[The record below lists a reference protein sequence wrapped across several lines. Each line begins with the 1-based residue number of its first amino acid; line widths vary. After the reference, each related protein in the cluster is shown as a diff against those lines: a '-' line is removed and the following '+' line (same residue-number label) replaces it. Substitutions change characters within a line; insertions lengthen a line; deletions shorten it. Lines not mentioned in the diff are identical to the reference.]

1 MHMAAMVG
9 YGDGWT
15 GLGALMNSKGQS
27 APDAVGRR
35 TAGPQGT
42 QLFSAEE
49 LHLYADEAGLTAAG
63 RASTR
68 EPVLEGVGAALA
80 GKRFALRSG
89 RQTIGRGNDNDIVI
103 DDASVSSSHAWIINQ
118 HGRHVI
124 MNTLS
129 TNGTYVN
136 DRRVH
141 ETALKHGDRVRL
153 GQAEFVFLTR
163 EHGAADHRRR
173 RLLAAAT
180 LLLLALAAVAWW
192 LVGLRAA

>member
-1 MHMAAMVG
+1 MTDQVG
-9 YGDGWT
+9 GAIA
-15 GLGALMNSKGQS
+15 LGALMNSKGQP
-27 APDAVGRR
+27 APRAAGRR
-35 TAGPQGT
+35 TSGPQGT
-42 QLFSAEE
+42 QLFSAGE
-49 LHLYADEAGLTAAG
+49 LHAYAQTAGLNVAG

-68 EPVLEGVGAALA
+68 EPVLQGVGATTE
-80 GKRFALRSG
+80 GKRFALQSG
-89 RQTIGRGNDNDIVI
+89 RQTIGRGGDNDIVI

-129 TNGTYVN
+129 TNGTFVN
-136 DRRVH
+136 DHRVH

-163 EHGAADHRRR
+163 EPGATDHRRR

-192 LVGLRAA
+192 LLGLRAA